1 MGQLPHIE
9 RMARGHRGNPFLA
22 WADFL
27 TKELFRYIM
36 AFGEEKHKWQA

>member
-1 MGQLPHIE
+1 MPHIE
-9 RMARGHRGNPFLA
+9 RMAGDIGGNPFLA

-36 AFGEEKHKWQA
+36 ASGEEKHKWQAI